1 MKRLLLR
8 TIFTISTLCV
18 VLAAYAAGDVELKAN
33 VPLLVTVGEPF
44 PVEYALN
51 AKPEDDSFTPPQIE
65 GFDIIA
71 GPRISSGTS
80 IQIVNGNMNR
90 TVSYTYTYILMAQE
104 AGRFTIPA
112 ASVKVEGTSYSS
124 AATPVEVVKESESI
138 NSGAQ
143 QNANQ
148 GANRG
153 ANQQQRSQSAAS
165 SRVSKDDLFLRMDLS
180 QKSIFKGE
188 PIRAEIKLYTRVD
201 IVNNENLK
209 LPTFNGFWAQ
219 DVTDSRQRGARRET
233 YNGKVYDTHV
243 VREYLL
249 YPQQSG
255 ELVIEPAQIDIVAQV
270 VVQSRNMDPFF
281 GGGHEFYNV
290 RRHLETPAVTIDVKR
305 LPSAAPASFSGA
317 VGRYT
322 IEVIPP
328 ESSSIVANAA
338 ATIKLR
344 VSGSG
349 NISFVQAPKIELP
362 NSFELYNVRTTESLR
377 SEETQMSGYKEFEYP
392 FIARAEGDYTIPAIE
407 FSYFDPSNR
416 AYTTVSTN
424 PFSLTIT
431 ADKSSA
437 GGAAQMVSAASKSD
451 IELLGRDIRFI
462 KLGEANFSR
471 DREPFILSTLYLII
485 VAVIFA
491 VWGALLV
498 LLRRMISDSK
508 NEALR
513 RGKRASKVAVQRF
526 KSAKR
531 SMDEGDERTFYRE
544 MLQGMWGYMSDK
556 LNIPVADLTKE
567 CVREEINKRGGTKE
581 IAQEFSAIITRC
593 DEAQYSQ
600 MASSQMD
607 EVYGEGLQ
615 LLSKIDVLFKG
626 K

>member
-18 VLAAYAAGDVELKAN
+18 VLSVVAADEVELKAN

-51 AKPEDDSFTPPQIE
+51 AKPEDDSFTPPKLE
-65 GFDIIA
+65 GFDVVA

-80 IQIVNGNMNR
+80 IQIVNGNMTR
-90 TVSYTYTYILMAQE
+90 TVNYTYTYVLMAQE
-104 AGRFTIPA
+104 AGRYTIPA
-112 ASVKVEGTSYSS
+112 ASVKVKGVSYSS
-124 AATPVEVVKESESI
+124 TSTPVEVVKESESI
-138 NSGAQ
+138 NSGSQ
-143 QNANQ
+143 QS
-148 GANRG
+148 GASQQADN
-153 ANQQQRSQSAAS
+153 QQRSQNTAS
-165 SRVSKDDLFLRMDLS
+165 GRVGKDDLFLLMNLS
-180 QKSIFKGE
+180 QKSVFKGE

-201 IVNNENLK
+201 IVNNDNLK

-219 DVTDSRQRGARRET
+219 DVTDSRQQGGRRET
-233 YNGKVYDTHV
+233 YNGKVYDTHI

-255 ELVIEPAQIDIVAQV
+255 DLVIDPAQIDIVAQV

-290 RRHLETPAVTIDVKR
+290 RRHLETPSVTIDVKR
-305 LPSAAPASFSGA
+305 LPASASASFSGA
-317 VGRYT
+317 VGTYA

-328 ESSSIVANAA
+328 ESASIVANAA
-338 ATIKLR
+338 STIKLR

-349 NISFVQAPKIELP
+349 NISFVQAPKIDLP
-362 NSFELYNVRTTESLR
+362 NSFELYNVKTTESLR
-377 SEETQMSGYKEFEYP
+377 NEATQQSGYKEFEYP
-392 FIARAEGDYTIPAIE
+392 FIARAEGDYTIPAVE

-416 AYTTVSTN
+416 AYTTVKTN

-437 GGAAQMVSAASKSD
+437 GGAAQMVSGVTKSD

-462 KLGEANFSR
+462 KLGEARFLR
-471 DREPFILSTLYLII
+471 DREPFILSTLYLAI
-485 VAVIFA
+485 VAVIVA
-491 VWGALLV
+491 VWGVLLV

-526 KSAKR
+526 KSAKS

-544 MLQGMWGYMSDK
+544 MLQGLWGYMSDK

-567 CVREEINKRGGTKE
+567 CVREELMKRGGSKE
-581 IAQEFSAIITRC
+581 TAQEFSAIITRC
-593 DEAQYSQ
+593 DEAQYSPV
-600 MASSQMD
+600 ASTQMD
-607 EVYGEGLQ
+607 EVYGEGLR
-615 LLSKIDVLFKG
+615 LVSKIEELFKR

>member
-18 VLAAYAAGDVELKAN
+18 VLSVVAADEVELKAN

-51 AKPEDDSFTPPQIE
+51 AKPEDDSFTPPKLE
-65 GFDIIA
+65 GFDVVA

-80 IQIVNGNMNR
+80 IQIVNGNMTR
-90 TVSYTYTYILMAQE
+90 TVNYTYTYVLMAQE
-104 AGRFTIPA
+104 AGRYTIPA
-112 ASVKVEGTSYSS
+112 ASVKVKGVSYSS
-124 AATPVEVVKESESI
+124 TSTPVEVVKESESI
-138 NSGAQ
+138 NSGSQ
-143 QNANQ
+143 QS
-148 GANRG
+148 GASQQADN
-153 ANQQQRSQSAAS
+153 QQRSQNTAS
-165 SRVSKDDLFLRMDLS
+165 GRVGKDDLFLLMNLS
-180 QKSIFKGE
+180 QKSVFKGE

-201 IVNNENLK
+201 IVNNDNLK

-219 DVTDSRQRGARRET
+219 DVTDSRQQGGRRET
-233 YNGKVYDTHV
+233 YNGKVYDTHI

-255 ELVIEPAQIDIVAQV
+255 DLVIDPAQIDIVAQV

-290 RRHLETPAVTIDVKR
+290 RRHLETPSVTIDVKR
-305 LPSAAPASFSGA
+305 LPASAPASFSGA
-317 VGRYT
+317 VGTYA

-328 ESSSIVANAA
+328 ESASIVANAA
-338 ATIKLR
+338 STIKLR

-349 NISFVQAPKIELP
+349 NISFVQAPKIDLP
-362 NSFELYNVRTTESLR
+362 NSFELYNVKTTESLR
-377 SEETQMSGYKEFEYP
+377 NEATQQSGYKEFEYP
-392 FIARAEGDYTIPAIE
+392 FIARAEGDYTIPAVE

-416 AYTTVSTN
+416 AYTTVKTN

-437 GGAAQMVSAASKSD
+437 GGAAQMVSGVTKSD

-462 KLGEANFSR
+462 KLGEARFLR
-471 DREPFILSTLYLII
+471 DREPFILSTLYLAI
-485 VAVIFA
+485 VAVIVA
-491 VWGALLV
+491 VWGVLLV

-526 KSAKR
+526 KSAKS

-544 MLQGMWGYMSDK
+544 MLQGLWGYMSDK

-567 CVREEINKRGGTKE
+567 CVREELMKRGGSKE
-581 IAQEFSAIITRC
+581 TAQEFSAIITRC
-593 DEAQYSQ
+593 DEAQYSPV
-600 MASSQMD
+600 ASTQMD
-607 EVYGEGLQ
+607 EVYGEGLR
-615 LLSKIDVLFKG
+615 LVSKIEELFKR

>member
-18 VLAAYAAGDVELKAN
+18 VLSAVAADDVELKAN

-51 AKPEDDSFTPPQIE
+51 AKPEDDSFTPPKLE
-65 GFDIIA
+65 GFDVVA

-80 IQIVNGNMNR
+80 IQIVNGNMTR
-90 TVSYTYTYILMAQE
+90 TVNYTYTYVLMAQE
-104 AGRFTIPA
+104 AGRYTIPA
-112 ASVKVEGTSYSS
+112 ASVKVKGVSYSS
-124 AATPVEVVKESESI
+124 TSTPVEVVKESESI
-138 NSGAQ
+138 NSGSQ
-143 QNANQ
+143 QGGGSQQADN
-148 GANRG
+148 
-153 ANQQQRSQSAAS
+153 QQRSQNTAS
-165 SRVSKDDLFLRMDLS
+165 SRVGKDDLFLLMNLS
-180 QKSIFKGE
+180 QKSVFKGE

-201 IVNNENLK
+201 IVNNDNLK

-219 DVTDSRQRGARRET
+219 DVTDSRQQGGRRET
-233 YNGKVYDTHV
+233 YNGKVYDTHI

-290 RRHLETPAVTIDVKR
+290 RRHLETPSVKIDVKR
-305 LPSAAPASFSGA
+305 LPASAPASFSGA
-317 VGRYT
+317 VGTYA

-338 ATIKLR
+338 STIKLR

-349 NISFVQAPKIELP
+349 NISFVQAPKIDLP
-362 NSFELYNVRTTESLR
+362 NSFELYNVKTTESLR
-377 SEETQMSGYKEFEYP
+377 NEATQQSGYKEFEYP
-392 FIARAEGDYTIPAIE
+392 FIARAEGDYTIPAVE

-416 AYTTVSTN
+416 AYTTVKTN

-437 GGAAQMVSAASKSD
+437 GGAAQVVSGVTKSD

-462 KLGEANFSR
+462 KLGEARFLR
-471 DREPFILSTLYLII
+471 DREPFILSTLYLVI
-485 VAVIFA
+485 VAVIVA

-526 KSAKR
+526 KSAKS

-544 MLQGMWGYMSDK
+544 MLQGLWGYMSDK

-567 CVREEINKRGGTKE
+567 CVREELMKRGGSKE
-581 IAQEFSAIITRC
+581 TAQEFSAIITRC
-593 DEAQYSQ
+593 DEAQYSPV
-600 MASSQMD
+600 ASTQMD

-615 LLSKIDVLFKG
+615 LVSKIEELFKR